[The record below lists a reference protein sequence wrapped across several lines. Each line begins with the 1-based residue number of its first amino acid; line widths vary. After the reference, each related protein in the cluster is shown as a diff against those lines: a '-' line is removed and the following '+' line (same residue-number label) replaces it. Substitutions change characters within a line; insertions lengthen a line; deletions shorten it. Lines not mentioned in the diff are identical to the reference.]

1 MFDFIRIRDMT
12 SSDIQKRLGENLR
25 QIRKERNLTQFQLA
39 EMAEV
44 SEETI
49 KNIELS
55 RCWTSDE
62 KLSKITDALNIDVCH
77 LFLPVGS
84 SFNKNSDESRKIKE
98 AIAENVISYVESVL
112 DDVIKK

>member
-1 MFDFIRIRDMT
+1 MHNDLVDWM
-12 SSDIQKRLGENLR
+12 RLGNKITR
-25 QIRKERNLTQFQLA
+25 MRVDRNMTQFQLA
-39 EMAEV
+39 EMADV

-84 SFNKNSDESRKIKE
+84 SFNKDSDESRKIKE